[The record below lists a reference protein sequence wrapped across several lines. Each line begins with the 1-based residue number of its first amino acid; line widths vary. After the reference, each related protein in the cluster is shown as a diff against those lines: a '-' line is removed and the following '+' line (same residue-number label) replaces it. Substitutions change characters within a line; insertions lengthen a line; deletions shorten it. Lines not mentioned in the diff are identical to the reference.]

1 MIQDADALVNAVMGK
16 GAASEK
22 TDRTMLTRDAEM
34 FIQKYMNVKSISDIN
49 VIEVFDE
56 VTSLAA
62 KNHVSMPGRFTMRHR
77 TTQLLHH

>member
-1 MIQDADALVNAVMGK
+1 MIQDADALVNAVMGM

-22 TDRTMLTRDAEM
+22 TDRTMLIRDAEM

-56 VTSLAA
+56 VMSLAA

-77 TTQLLHH
+77 TTRLLHH